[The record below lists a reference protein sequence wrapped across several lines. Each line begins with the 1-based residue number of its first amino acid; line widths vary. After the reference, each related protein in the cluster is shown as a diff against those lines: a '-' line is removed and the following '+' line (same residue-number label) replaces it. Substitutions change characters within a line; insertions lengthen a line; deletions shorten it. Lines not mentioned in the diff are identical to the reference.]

1 MPAIKA
7 DQGNWVSFTAVG
19 IELPDLE
26 HVDIELEGTWE
37 DKERFGKQLKVE
49 SFHVLLPKTRQGI
62 SSYLSSMVKG
72 IGPVLAEKIVD
83 RFGENTF
90 AVLDKEP
97 ERLLEIKGI
106 TEARLEA
113 IKESY
118 GESGEIRELMAYLAP
133 YKVTP
138 KKAEKIKEHFGL
150 EAVELIRKNPYRL
163 CEIKGFGFL
172 TVDPIARASAEFLP
186 EAPERVKAAVRFV
199 LEEAQKEGHLYLDS
213 GTVIQK
219 AEHLLNKGFGRG
231 KVERPAIIRA
241 GNEMV
246 LKEKSL
252 QADGNAIFLN
262 KNREAEQTAAGNLVR
277 LLRESGNGFDVE
289 RELEEIQDRKSVV

>member
-1 MPAIKA
+1 MIVCQHEWQNYKNPGNGYTVAVYRTREREKIPMPAIKA
-7 DQGNWVSFTAVG
+7 DQGKWVSFTAVG
-19 IELPDLE
+19 MELPDLE

-49 SFHVLLPKTRQGI
+49 SFHVLLPKTKQGI

-133 YKVTP
+133 YKMTP

-172 TVDPIARASAEFLP
+172 TVDPIARASAGFSP
-186 EAPERVKAAVRFV
+186 EAPERVKAAVRF
-199 LEEAQKEGHLYLDS
+199 
-213 GTVIQK
+213 
-219 AEHLLNKGFGRG
+219 
-231 KVERPAIIRA
+231 
-241 GNEMV
+241 
-246 LKEKSL
+246 
-252 QADGNAIFLN
+252 
-262 KNREAEQTAAGNLVR
+262 
-277 LLRESGNGFDVE
+277 
-289 RELEEIQDRKSVV
+289 